1 MHIQENKRVAYC
13 QQIHIANYLKTA
25 YRCKKR
31 TILGGMHLTEE
42 LIAPYISTN
51 GRLFFVIAMILTELK
66 QRKFAKKNNVSKL
79 DVVNLEK
86 FRNLIQTITNP

>member
-51 GRLFFVIAMILTELK
+51 GRLFFVIAMNLTELK
-66 QRKFAKKNNVSKL
+66 QRKFAKKIMYQ
-79 DVVNLEK
+79 NLMS
-86 FRNLIQTITNP
+86 LILKNFVI